1 MKECRMRSDAID
13 KTITK
18 LSLHTMQTQKTKKEI
33 YTSES
38 VTYQSALEVLSIA
51 FGNKLVKIL
60 A

>member
-1 MKECRMRSDAID
+1 MRFDAID

-33 YTSES
+33 YTSVS